1 MYANPINTSS
11 LLYGL
16 PIARKDFSTI
26 PQSTFYRKS
35 KQAIETRLQEK
46 KDKVINA
53 YRQNMSINKLSKKT
67 GIRWQFC
74 KKTLLEK
81 GLIKTAESTYR
92 KIYDF
97 YIVDLPNRTKTQE
110 IRQAEMDYIKDG
122 NDLLALIRKC
132 EKEKKEN
139 SIFKKAYKQYTFQ
152 NEVLAKKKSINRLA
166 KLCGFG
172 SARTKKIAE
181 RLNFVL

>member
-1 MYANPINTSS
+1 MYANPIHASR
-11 LLYGL
+11 LLYGTH
-16 PIARKDFSTI
+16 IARRDFKHV
-26 PQSTFYRKS
+26 PHNTFYRKARAAKEQVLEER
-35 KQAIETRLQEK
+35 KQKIISTYKE
-46 KDKVINA
+46 
-53 YRQNMSINKLSKKT
+53 NMSINKLSKLVKEK
-67 GIRWQFC
+67 WQFC
-74 KKTLLEK
+74 KKVLLDK

-110 IRQAEMDYIKDG
+110 IRQAELDYVKSG
-122 NDLLALIRKC
+122 NNLLSLIRKC

>member
-1 MYANPINTSS
+1 MYANPVYTSR
-11 LLYGL
+11 LLYGTQ
-16 PIARKDFSTI
+16 IARKDF
-26 PQSTFYRKS
+26 PNMPARTFYRKAKAAKETILEER
-35 KQAIETRLQEK
+35 KQKI
-46 KDKVINA
+46 VSA
-53 YRQNMSINKLSKKT
+53 YTQNMSINKLSKLVKEK
-67 GIRWQFC
+67 WQFC
-74 KKTLLEK
+74 KKVLLEK

-110 IRQAEMDYIKDG
+110 IRQAEMDYVKDG
-122 NDLLALIRKC
+122 NNLLSLIRKC

-139 SIFKKAYKQYTFQ
+139 STFKKAHKQYTFQ

-172 SARTKKIAE
+172 STRTKKIAE
-181 RLNFVL
+181 RLGFVL